1 MITSLRELA
10 TAGCSVTISAS
21 ELLRTIS
28 IIRQEEREAAIK
40 ELKTYT
46 IKDVVSLTGISE
58 NGIRKAIRR
67 GSLPMTQP
75 LGEGTT
81 VFIPADAVHNLIY
94 KLQHGEVKNL

>member
-46 IKDVVSLTGISE
+46 IKDVVALTGISE

-67 GSLPMTQP
+67 GALPMTQP

-81 VFIPADAVHNLIY
+81 IFIPADAVHNLIY